1 MKESVSKNEATE
13 IDLLK
18 LFTAYLR
25 RWWLI
30 VLCALIVGGGAVD
43 SLAAQCGVLLLQS
56 LETTPDIQSI

>member
-18 LFTAYLR
+18 LFAAYLR

-43 SLAAQCGVLLLQS
+43 FLAAQSGTLLS
-56 LETTPDIQSI
+56 RFLEAFPEVRSI